1 MVSIYG
7 LRLDDPVLAVFL
19 RFLVERIVGPDEIV
33 FTATALLHADNSIEY
48 GTACCLT
55 LIP

>member
-7 LRLDDPVLAVFL
+7 LRLDDPVLVAFL
-19 RFLVERIVGPDEIV
+19 GFLVERIVGPDEIV
-33 FTATALLHADNSIEY
+33 FTATALHADNSINY
-48 GTACCLT
+48 GTACCPT